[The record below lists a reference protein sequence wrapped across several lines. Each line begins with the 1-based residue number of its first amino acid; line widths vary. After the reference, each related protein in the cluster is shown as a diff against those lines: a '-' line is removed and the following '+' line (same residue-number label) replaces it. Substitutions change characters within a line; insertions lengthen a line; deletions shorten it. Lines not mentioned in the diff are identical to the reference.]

1 MEEKPQ
7 TSWLDEISL
16 ATKIVVVVTVAS
28 VLGLALLKIVE
39 LFA

>member
-1 MEEKPQ
+1 MDEKPE

-28 VLGLALLKIVE
+28 VLGLAVLKIVE
-39 LFA
+39 LFV